1 MYVSLYELTNDSSLD
16 SLSPRL
22 GHLLTESQQD
32 VQNQAIISSLP
43 GSSSSSLPPANP
55 EVLISVSEPAPSRET
70 QSKEKS
76 RVSNGKKS
84 DLKKNPSAIV
94 GSPSASSKIPAG
106 LEGADPIERLK
117 YLESKIQEIEETY
130 SCGICMERTRNVV
143 FLCGHG
149 ACVVCA
155 QTLYTCHMCREPI
168 ARKINIY

>member
-1 MYVSLYELTNDSSLD
+1 MLFFEIFNKPFLD

-43 GSSSSSLPPANP
+43 GSSSSSLPPTNNP
-55 EVLISVSEPAPSRET
+55 DVLISVTEPAT

-130 SCGICMERTRNVV
+130 SCGICMERSRNVV

>member
-1 MYVSLYELTNDSSLD
+1 M
-16 SLSPRL
+16 
-22 GHLLTESQQD
+22 
-32 VQNQAIISSLP
+32 
-43 GSSSSSLPPANP
+43 
-55 EVLISVSEPAPSRET
+55 LITVAEPATTRET

-76 RVSNGKKS
+76 RVSNGKKT
-84 DLKKNPSAIV
+84 DLKKNASAIV
-94 GSPSASSKIPAG
+94 GSPSSSKIPAG
-106 LEGADPIERLK
+106 LEGIDPIERLK

-130 SCGICMERTRNVV
+130 SCGICMERSRNVV